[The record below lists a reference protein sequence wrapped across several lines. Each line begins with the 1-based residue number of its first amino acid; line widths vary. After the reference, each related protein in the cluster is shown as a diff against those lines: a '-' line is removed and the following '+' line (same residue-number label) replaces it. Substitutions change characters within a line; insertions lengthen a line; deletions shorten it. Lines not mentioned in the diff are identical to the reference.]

1 MITYSWRA
9 QQLQETKII
18 IDFYLYYQQFYRT
31 AHNFRFFCAKYR
43 KKLASSFQIP
53 ENKLLYGTEK
63 DQSIHTVIFYQS
75 SHKIYSRGKMVKLPK
90 DNSMLIQ
97 GPSCSMKDRR
107 QASQLLTNVSLEICV
122 DLNKVQAT
130 EIVPQKST
138 QTGWRLSSLSIN
150 NVC

>member
-1 MITYSWRA
+1 MVQKRIKVYTLLFSTRVPIKY
-9 QQLQETKII
+9 
-18 IDFYLYYQQFYRT
+18 T
-31 AHNFRFFCAKYR
+31 A
-43 KKLASSFQIP
+43 
-53 ENKLLYGTEK
+53 
-63 DQSIHTVIFYQS
+63 D
-75 SHKIYSRGKMVKLPK
+75 KMVKLPK

-138 QTGWRLSSLSIN
+138 QTG
-150 NVC
+150 